1 MPWFKKKG
9 LQNAPAPRLGAGA
22 PNKWGDAPCRA
33 RFAAV
38 WALSVFLTGAC
49 AGSAAQAPAARYV
62 PHGGGYDSVYSV
74 TATNPAAAAAGKPV
88 YAAVP
93 AAGFVPAARPG
104 GWPVYGE
111 EGAADSVKAL
121 GITDEI
127 RALVESG
134 SPSNL
139 HRALELTRQ
148 TGVAGTEFGRVMGS
162 VALILLEKVYGEVPP
177 ASIKADLPQAHK
189 YAKIIRGAEGGR
201 YMPPPIT
208 SNDYLELTLPFLALL
223 NETQITKLS
232 PAMPDLEKARRIK
245 ADGCLAVYFLG
256 LLFERMPRYD
266 GAAERY
272 IEALNIAPDCY
283 AAALGLARVLSAEG
297 RQAEALDL
305 ITQLEQKYP
314 NNAGVKRQL
323 AFVYAQEKLFDK
335 AGDAIQQAL
344 AANSRDPAMLL
355 LYARCLIE
363 KGQAIQAQLPLDTYI
378 QENRETLVYLFL
390 RARIAA
396 EGFNNKNNAISQLR
410 QLLRAASGDME
421 IRIYTIR
428 LLLESTAE
436 SDNREGQAMLASL
449 LNAQSNSGGSIPYEL
464 IDLALK
470 DAVRRGAWDEAKS
483 YRDLI
488 PEDRRGSSDLLS
500 SYEIEHGMGNKRE
513 ALSYARKL
521 REKYPDNEEGS
532 IAYAGALIE
541 VGQKDEAARIIN
553 ERIVRIGA
561 GSFKSRYYYLRS
573 RLQSGD
579 EAIQADLRSALF
591 ENPRNLDAILAMF
604 EISDKKNDERRAVY
618 YLKQALALAPNNP
631 AVKSYER
638 KYAGKL

>member
-1 MPWFKKKG
+1 MQSK
-9 LQNAPAPRLGAGA
+9 
-22 PNKWGDAPCRA
+22 KWGKTPYSVRFSTIVALTVFFTGVSGCSGGAEFA
-33 RFAAV
+33 RPVQYF
-38 WALSVFLTGAC
+38 
-49 AGSAAQAPAARYV
+49 QQN
-62 PHGGGYDSVYSV
+62 GGYTTMYRINE
-74 TATNPAAAAAGKPV
+74 TNRGAAAP
-88 YAAVP
+88 YEAVP
-93 AAGFVPAARPG
+93 AAGFVPVERRAG
-104 GWPVYGE
+104 GRPVYGE
-111 EGAADSVKAL
+111 GEAADFVRVA

-139 HRALELTRQ
+139 HKALELTRQ
-148 TGVAGTEFGRVMGS
+148 NGVAGTEFGRVMSS

-177 ASIKADLPQAHK
+177 ASLKADLPQAHK

-201 YMPPPIT
+201 YTQPPIT

-223 NETQITKLS
+223 GETQIAKLS

-283 AAALGLARVLSAEG
+283 IAALGLARVLSAEG

-305 ITQLEQKYP
+305 ITQLEQRYP

-344 AANSRDPAMLL
+344 AANSRDPAMLI
-355 LYARCLIE
+355 LYARYLIE
-363 KGQAIQAQLPLDTYI
+363 KGQAIQAQFPLDTYI
-378 QENRETLVYLFL
+378 QDNRETLEYLFL
-390 RARIAA
+390 RVRIAA
-396 EGFNNKNNAISQLR
+396 EGFNNKNNALSQLR
-410 QLLRAASGDME
+410 QLLRGASGNME

-436 SDNREGQAMLASL
+436 SDNREGQAMLAAL
-449 LNAQSNSGGSIPYEL
+449 LKAQTDSGGAIPYEL

-470 DAVRRGAWDEAKS
+470 DAVRRGAWDEAKQ

-488 PEDRRGSSDLLS
+488 PEERRGSSDLLN

-553 ERIVRIGA
+553 ERINRIGA

-573 RLQSGD
+573 RLQSGGD
-579 EAIQADLRSALF
+579 AVQADLRSALF

-604 EISDKKNDERRAVY
+604 EISDKKNDERRAIY
-618 YLKQALALAPNNP
+618 YLKQAIALAPNNP
-631 AVKSYER
+631 AVKNYER